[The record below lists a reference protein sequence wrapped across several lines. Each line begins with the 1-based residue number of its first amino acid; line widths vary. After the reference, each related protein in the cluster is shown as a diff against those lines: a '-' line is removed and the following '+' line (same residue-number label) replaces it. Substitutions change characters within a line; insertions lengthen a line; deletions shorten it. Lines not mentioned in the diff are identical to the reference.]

1 MYIASVCAGQALRAL
16 EALLT
21 EIARL
26 RLHGINDRQFEQVGN
41 NLVHCHGTGTTSDY
55 GWMVLQWLGWRLCW
69 WLQALADIRS
79 DIENTW
85 LERDQSYCWD
95 IRDEYCRNFL
105 EGEMVTGRTH
115 TCVWRSE

>member
-1 MYIASVCAGQALRAL
+1 MTAAAAGV
-16 EALLT
+16 T
-21 EIARL
+21 
-26 RLHGINDRQFEQVGN
+26 
-41 NLVHCHGTGTTSDY
+41 
-55 GWMVLQWLGWRLCW
+55 W

-105 EGEMVTGRTH
+105 EGEMVTGET
-115 TCVWRSE
+115 TPTSGIANLYAL